1 MKKKILSIVTVF
13 CILASMV
20 VFVPA
25 YALEKN
31 GDFEYQVTDNKVII
45 RGYSNTGSGVVE
57 VPATIAGMPVV
68 EIGQQAFYNNKN
80 ITSVTVPEGVANI
93 GHSAFCKSVNL
104 TTVNLP
110 ETLKTIG
117 ENAFKDCTNLLNI
130 KIPENV
136 ETIGESAFDDCE
148 SITSI
153 VIPDSV
159 KSVGG
164 NLFYNCKN
172 LLTVEISKN
181 LTVLSKNM
189 MGGCEKLVGVT
200 IPEGVLT
207 IDEGAF
213 RNCTNLIKVDIPE
226 SVTTIGPYAFY
237 GTGFINI
244 EIPDSV
250 VQIGNNAFY
259 LCRKLVS
266 IKLPKNLV
274 NIENCMF
281 VSCESLTDIKIP
293 DGVTSIGKLAF
304 NNCKKLVNVEIPD
317 SVISIGEDAFSSAT
331 NLFSITIPD
340 GVVSMGDKAFYNC
353 DNLNSIVIPKS
364 LSTIGKEAFDKSN
377 NLKTVYYKGSE
388 ADWNNVVIGEDN
400 APLAKATIIFNYTGE
415 EESASTPSSWAEEG
429 VNAAKAI
436 GIIIKSVMENYQAN
450 ITREQFCEMVVKA
463 YEYISGKTADAG
475 DVKFSDTDNDQI
487 KKAANLGIVS
497 GYGDGIFAPNDLVT
511 REQIAAMLV
520 RMISKA
526 VDNIDVNAY
535 NDNAF
540 SDKADISDWALA
552 SINFAYDNGIM
563 QGVGENRIDSKSNTT
578 CEQAV
583 LLVYRTVQKYSK

>member
-1 MKKKILSIVTVF
+1 MKKKILSIITVF
-13 CILASMV
+13 CILAGMTA
-20 VFVPA
+20 FVPA
-25 YALEKN
+25 YALEKS

-45 RGYSNTGSGVVE
+45 RGYSDTGSGVVE

-80 ITSVTVPEGVANI
+80 ITGVTVPEGVVNI

-136 ETIGESAFDDCE
+136 ETIGESAFSDCE
-148 SITSI
+148 SLTSI
-153 VIPDSV
+153 VIPD
-159 KSVGG
+159 G
-164 NLFYNCKN
+164 
-172 LLTVEISKN
+172 
-181 LTVLSKNM
+181 VLS
-189 MGGCEKLVGVT
+189 
-200 IPEGVLT
+200 I
-207 IDEGAF
+207 
-213 RNCTNLIKVDIPE
+213 
-226 SVTTIGPYAFY
+226 
-237 GTGFINI
+237 
-244 EIPDSV
+244 
-250 VQIGNNAFY
+250 
-259 LCRKLVS
+259 
-266 IKLPKNLV
+266 
-274 NIENCMF
+274 
-281 VSCESLTDIKIP
+281 
-293 DGVTSIGKLAF
+293 
-304 NNCKKLVNVEIPD
+304 
-317 SVISIGEDAFSSAT
+317 
-331 NLFSITIPD
+331 
-340 GVVSMGDKAFYNC
+340 GDKAFYNC
-353 DNLNSIVIPKS
+353 DNLNSIVLPKS

-415 EESASTPSSWAEEG
+415 EDSASTPSSWAEEG

-526 VDNIDVNAY
+526 VDNIDVNVY
-535 NDNAF
+535 NDNVF